1 MTVMLKTFLIPV
13 CWEAYGMVRV
23 EAESI
28 EDAVRYVNG
37 HECLMPEGYYVEDSL
52 NVDYEMI
59 EEEAKSHA

>member
-1 MTVMLKTFLIPV
+1 
-13 CWEAYGMVRV
+13 MVRV
-23 EAESI
+23 EAKSI

-37 HECLMPEGYYVEDSL
+37 HECLMPEGYYVDDSL